1 MIKQNTPE
9 WLAMRKNY
17 IGASDSPKI
26 MGVSPYGTA
35 YDLWQEKLG
44 LIADKET
51 SWAMQRGHNLE
62 EPARIAFEEMTGLL
76 TAAEVKF
83 HPKINYMMAS
93 IDGIDVEGKAMVE
106 IKCPNK
112 IDHAIATAGEVPEK
126 YIPQL
131 QHQLEVCD
139 LEMAYYFSFDGKTG
153 VIVKVFRDDKYIQ
166 KLLQK
171 EKDFWECVQE
181 MKAPQMVEGRDYAK
195 RTEEEWMTLAVR
207 MKEINAELKKSEAL
221 EKEKEDI
228 KRKLIQMAG
237 SQNAVGG
244 GIILS
249 QVVKQGTI
257 DYKSIPEL
265 QNIDLEKYRKKPIM
279 YWRLGEK

>member
-9 WLAMRKNY
+9 WLALRKNY

-44 LIADKET
+44 LVADKET

-62 EPARIAFEEMTGLL
+62 EPARLAFEGMTGLL

-93 IDGIDVEGKAMVE
+93 IDGIDVEEKAIVE

-112 IDHAIATAGEVPEK
+112 VDHAIATAGEVPEK
-126 YIPQL
+126 YFPQL
-131 QHQLEVCD
+131 QHQLEVCE

-181 MKAPQMVEGRDYAK
+181 MKAPQMVEGKDYVK

-207 MKEINAELKKSEAL
+207 MKEINAELKKSEVL

>member
-9 WLAMRKNY
+9 WLVLRKNY

-44 LIADKET
+44 LVADKET

-62 EPARIAFEEMTGLL
+62 EPARLAFEGMTGLL

-93 IDGIDVEGKAMVE
+93 IDGIDVEEKAIVE

-112 IDHAIATAGEVPEK
+112 VDHAIATAGEVPEK
-126 YIPQL
+126 YFPQL
-131 QHQLEVCD
+131 QHQLEVCE

-181 MKAPQMVEGRDYAK
+181 MKAPQMVEGKDYVK

-207 MKEINAELKKSEAL
+207 MKEINAELKKSEVL